1 MEDENENSLLNEI
14 FMLALNYS
22 TLRRGNE
29 KWTTSTPLSRN
40 EYQSATPNNNLII
53 FGYDV

>member
-14 FMLALNYS
+14 FMLSVNYS

-29 KWTTSTPLSRN
+29 KWTTSTPLNSYAY
-40 EYQSATPNNNLII
+40 ESASPNNNLII
-53 FGYDV
+53 FGFDV